1 MSKKNFSDEELLNS
15 AKKLMRTEAEEI
27 LNSAENIGVEIV
39 NASREIYN
47 CRGRVVVVGLG
58 KSGHVGRKIS
68 ATLASLGTPSFFLHA
83 AEASHGDLGMVRRE
97 DIGLLISNSGSSSE
111 IVALLPHFRR
121 LGAKMIVMT
130 GNLNSPL
137 AEHADIILNAHVE
150 TEGDPLQLAP
160 MSSTT
165 LELVLGD
172 AIAALVT
179 ILRGLRR
186 EDFAMFHP
194 GGALGRKLLT
204 RVRDLMSSGERLPVV
219 REGVSVKDALFS
231 ITDKGYGA
239 TCVVNDENI
248 LTGIFTDGD
257 LRRLMEK
264 SGTDAF
270 NVKIENAMTK
280 NPKIINPDSLAAEAV
295 RIMQDNEISVLI
307 AVENNKPVGIIHI
320 HELLKAGIA

>member
-1 MSKKNFSDEELLNS
+1 MPHSDKELLNS
-15 AKKLMRTEAEEI
+15 AKKLMLTEANEI
-27 LNSAENIGVEIV
+27 LRSAENLDVEIV
-39 NASREIYN
+39 KAAREIYA
-47 CRGRVVVVGLG
+47 CQGRVVVAGLG
-58 KSGHVGRKIS
+58 KSGHIGRKIS

-97 DIGLLISNSGSSSE
+97 DIGLFISNSGSSAE
-111 IVALLPHFRR
+111 IVSLLPNFSRI
-121 LGAKMIVMT
+121 GAKMIAIT
-130 GNLNSPL
+130 GSLTSPL
-137 AEHADIILNAHVE
+137 AQHADIVLNAHVE

-165 LELVLGD
+165 LELVIGD
-172 AIAALVT
+172 ALAALVT
-179 ILRGLRR
+179 ILRGIKR

-204 RVRDLMSSGERLPVV
+204 KVRDLMGTGINLPVV
-219 REGVSVKDALFS
+219 KEGVTVKDALFV
-231 ITDKGYGA
+231 ITGKGYGT
-239 TCVVNDENI
+239 TCIVDEAGN

-264 SGTDAF
+264 SGNDAF
-270 NVKIENAMTK
+270 NTKIEDAMTK
-280 NPKIINPDSLAAEAV
+280 TPKVINPDALAAEAV
-295 RIMQDNEISVLI
+295 RIIEQNQVSVLI

>member
-1 MSKKNFSDEELLNS
+1 
-15 AKKLMRTEAEEI
+15 
-27 LNSAENIGVEIV
+27 
-39 NASREIYN
+39 
-47 CRGRVVVVGLG
+47 
-58 KSGHVGRKIS
+58 
-68 ATLASLGTPSFFLHA
+68 
-83 AEASHGDLGMVRRE
+83 MVRRE